1 MKRKHHAWFYLA
13 LAAVLAVA
21 SGVATATA
29 QDAHQ
34 PPKPPKSLR
43 LYVFDCGLLQNF
55 DPMPMFGLRMDQIAV
70 AKMVVP
76 CYLIVDPKG
85 TMMWDTGIIPD
96 SAFKPDG
103 QPVTRGKVVEADK
116 PLLPQLA
123 QIGYTPDDITYICLS
138 HYHSDHSA
146 NVGLFAHSTWLVR
159 KIEYDQIFSGQKIR
173 SVNTADFAPLKNS
186 KTVFINTEDYDVFGD
201 GKVIIKSAPGHTPGH
216 QVLYLK
222 LKHTG
227 GVVIAGDMYHFP
239 EERTLNHFPPLETDV
254 DQARA
259 SRAKIE
265 AFVKKVHAQL
275 WMEHGY
281 VHGSQLKKSPD
292 FYD

>member
-1 MKRKHHAWFYLA
+1 MKRKQYVWLYLA
-13 LAAVLAVA
+13 LAVALVAAVVIPAAV
-21 SGVATATA
+21 G
-29 QDAHQ
+29 QDIHQ
-34 PPKPPKSLR
+34 APKPPKSLR
-43 LYVFDCGLLQNF
+43 LYVFDCGILQNF
-55 DPMPMFGLRMDQIAV
+55 DPMPMFGLKMDEIAV

-76 CYLIVDPKG
+76 CYLVVDPKG
-85 TMMWDTGIIPD
+85 TMMWDTGIVPD

-103 QPVTRGKVVEADK
+103 KPVTRGPVVEVDK

-123 QIGYTPDDITYICLS
+123 SIGYTPGDITYICLS

-146 NVGLFAHSTWLVR
+146 NVGLFASSTWLVR
-159 KIEYDQIFSGQKIR
+159 KIEYDAIFSGQKVR
-173 SVNTADFAPLKNS
+173 SVNSADFTPLKNS
-186 KTVFINTEDYDVFGD
+186 KTVFINTDDYDVFGD

-222 LKHTG
+222 LKETG

-239 EERTLNHFPPLETDV
+239 EERKLNHFPPLETDM

-275 WMEHGY
+275 WMEHDY
-281 VHGSQLKKSPD
+281 VHGSSLKKAPE
-292 FYD
+292 FYQ